1 MNEEEIIYW
10 TIPEFYSKPECKKII
25 ELGLSQES
33 GEAKVGTSDE
43 TGVNH
48 NIRDTEVAW
57 LEEQWLYDKLA
68 PAIQDACINAN
79 WHIGWDWMESMQFAI
94 YNKGQ
99 FFHWHQDN
107 RAVYAREHEQTRNE
121 NWVGKSRKVTGQVH
135 LNDDYEGGE
144 LQIWQPTWFEGDEL
158 PKGVV
163 HYPGKKRGVAPVGAL
178 TVFRSDFWHRVT
190 PVITGTRYSL
200 VVWCLGKP

>member
-10 TIPEFYSKPECKKII
+10 TIPEFYSEPECKKII

-121 NWVGKSRKVTGQVH
+121 NWVGKSRKVTGVVP

-158 PKGVV
+158 DRKSVV
-163 HYPGKKRGVAPVGAL
+163 
-178 TVFRSDFWHRVT
+178 
-190 PVITGTRYSL
+190 
-200 VVWCLGKP
+200 